1 MRGYCLLGADAQK
14 RRREEAQFETCN
26 LLQSFAE
33 DCPRWVENLT
43 LHEMH
48 SLQKEGKFL

>member
-1 MRGYCLLGADAQK
+1 MRSYCLLGADAQK
-14 RRREEAQFETCN
+14 RHREDEQFETYN

-33 DCPRWVENLT
+33 DCPTWVENLT
-43 LHEMH
+43 LHEMY